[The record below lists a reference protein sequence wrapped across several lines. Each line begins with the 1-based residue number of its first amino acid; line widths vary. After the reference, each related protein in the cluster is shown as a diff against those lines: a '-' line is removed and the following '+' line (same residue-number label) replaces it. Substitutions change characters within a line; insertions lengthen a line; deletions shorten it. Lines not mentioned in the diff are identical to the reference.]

1 LLLRSRLA
9 VLMLAAGLVLI
20 VGSFVL
26 TWLTPGTER
35 RTFLDVT
42 YLGIEWMAILAPI
55 LGSTILQIQ
64 EFDQRTLWLILVRP
78 PGRASF
84 ARGRFLGLAASSAC
98 ITLACGLVLAGLL
111 AVTGGLPERYLGPV
125 LVAALGEVLI
135 LSAIGGLVTF
145 LTTSYL
151 TSLLVQLGIVILGY
165 LSPVLPYLARKATVP
180 LLDPLIR
187 AVYWVVPHLSDFAV
201 REFTEPAE
209 TWYLA
214 ALTGYAVLYAGVAV
228 VVSMLA
234 FRRRDV

>member
-1 LLLRSRLA
+1 MRPDAAVARYVFRLLLRSRLA

-84 ARGRFLGLAASSAC
+84 ARGRFLGLAAD
-98 ITLACGLVLAGLL
+98 
-111 AVTGGLPERYLGPV
+111 
-125 LVAALGEVLI
+125 
-135 LSAIGGLVTF
+135 
-145 LTTSYL
+145 
-151 TSLLVQLGIVILGY
+151 
-165 LSPVLPYLARKATVP
+165 RKS
-180 LLDPLIR
+180 
-187 AVYWVVPHLSDFAV
+187 VV
-201 REFTEPAE
+201 
-209 TWYLA
+209 
-214 ALTGYAVLYAGVAV
+214 
-228 VVSMLA
+228 
-234 FRRRDV
+234 